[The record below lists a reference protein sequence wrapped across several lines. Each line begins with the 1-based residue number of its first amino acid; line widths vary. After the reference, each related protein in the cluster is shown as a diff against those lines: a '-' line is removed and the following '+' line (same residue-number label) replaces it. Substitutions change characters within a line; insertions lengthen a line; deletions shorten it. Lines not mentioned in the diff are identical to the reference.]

1 MIVAEKAK
9 VAINN
14 RLKSTDKLIESPGVV
29 NQKEF
34 LKQQQ
39 EQQHPFRQV
48 HTYYKSIYRFYF
60 RIYGQILNTKLG
72 LLFGNIHS
80 KLCRYRSFDIL
91 YNFGFVSSFLSNVFT
106 YS

>member
-34 LKQQQ
+34 LKQQ